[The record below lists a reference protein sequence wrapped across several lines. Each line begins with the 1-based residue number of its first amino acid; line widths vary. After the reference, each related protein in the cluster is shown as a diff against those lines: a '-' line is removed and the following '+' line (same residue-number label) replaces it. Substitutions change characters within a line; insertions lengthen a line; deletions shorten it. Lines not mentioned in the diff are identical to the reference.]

1 MIPEYEKILLR
12 SNAKHP
18 ETLRKMRHLS
28 RLSKNGFDAIVHK
41 YHEEVFTIMDC
52 QKCGNCCRNMGPRF
66 RESDIKHICKTSG
79 TNAKSFMERYLKEDP
94 DGVGYV
100 LKELPCPFQNEDNS
114 CSNYENRTLSCR
126 EFPHTE
132 SRSMQKKLVG
142 LAYDSLICPAASLI
156 SDKIIDNY

>member
-1 MIPEYEKILLR
+1 MIPAYEKILLK
-12 SNAKHP
+12 SNAKHT

-41 YHEEVFTIMDC
+41 YHEEVFAIIDC
-52 QKCGNCCRNMGPRF
+52 QKCENCCRSMGPRF
-66 RESDIKHICKTSG
+66 RETDIKHICKSSG
-79 TNAKSFMERYLKEDP
+79 IHAQSFLEHYLKDDP

-126 EFPHTE
+126 DFPHTE
-132 SRSMQKKLVG
+132 SRNIQKKLVG

-156 SDKIIDNY
+156 SDKIINNY